1 MATELWGVV
10 GFVATLVLIM
20 FRIPIG
26 IAMALVGSI
35 GTWLLGGL
43 DTFQFALGT
52 APFNAVF
59 PYSLSVLPLFI
70 MMGVVAA
77 YSGMSRNLFLGANA
91 FLGHYRGG
99 LAAAT
104 IGASAMFGAVCGSS
118 LATAATMSKVALPE
132 MKKLGYQDGL
142 ASGAVAAG
150 GTLGIMIPPSIP
162 LALYGLL
169 TQTSIGSLYA
179 AAVLPGILGS
189 VLYMLAITVVT
200 WKYPQKA
207 PRGERHTWK
216 QRMEAVLR
224 IWDVFAL
231 FLLVLGGLF
240 VGWFSPTEA
249 AAVGVAGAAALTVIR
264 GRMTK
269 AFIRHSLWET
279 AEAMGLIF
287 LVLIGAG
294 IFGFFIDLSGMPQY
308 AVTFVKGLTIDKY
321 WVLVVIL
328 VGYLVLGCLLDSL
341 AMLLLT
347 ISFVF
352 PVVQNLGFNAIWFG
366 ILMVTVIEIGLIHP
380 PFGMNLFVVQASQ
393 RGLTLGTVTVGVLP
407 FLVADFVRLALLV
420 AFPAITLFF
429 ASQVS

>member
-1 MATELWGVV
+1 MRNELWGLV
-10 GFVATLVLIM
+10 GFAVTLGLIM

-26 IAMALVGSI
+26 MAMALVGAV
-35 GTWLLGGL
+35 GTWLLGGF
-43 DTFQFALGT
+43 DTFKFALGT
-52 APFNAVF
+52 APFNALF

-77 YSGMSRNLFLGANA
+77 YSGMSRNLFLAANT
-91 FLGHYRGG
+91 FLGHQRGG

-104 IGASAMFGAVCGSS
+104 IGASAVFGAVCGSS

-179 AAVLPGILGS
+179 AAILPGILGGA
-189 VLYMLAITVVT
+189 LYTLAITVVT
-200 WKYPQKA
+200 WKYPEKA
-207 PRGERHTWK
+207 PKGPRYSWK
-216 QRMEAVLR
+216 QRLDAVLR

-240 VGWFSPTEA
+240 RGWFSPTEA
-249 AAVGVAGAAALTVIR
+249 AAVGVGGAAALTVIR
-264 GRMTK
+264 GRLSVE
-269 AFIRHSLWET
+269 FIRKSLWET
-279 AEAMGLIF
+279 AESMGLIF

-294 IFGFFIDLSGMPQY
+294 IFGFFIDLSGMPHY
-308 AVTFVKGLTIDKY
+308 AVEFVQGLTIGKY
-321 WVLVVIL
+321 WILAVIL
-328 VGYLVLGCLLDSL
+328 VGYLALGCLLDSL

-352 PVVQNLGFNAIWFG
+352 PVIQNLGFNAIWFG

-393 RGLTLGTVTVGVLP
+393 RGLSLGTVALGVLP
-407 FLVADFVRLALLV
+407 FLMADFVRLALLV
-420 AFPAITLFF
+420 AFPTITLMF
-429 ASQVS
+429 AASVQ

>member
-1 MATELWGVV
+1 MTNELWGVI
-10 GFVATLVLIM
+10 GFAVTLILILV
-20 FRIPIG
+20 RIPIG
-26 IAMALVGSI
+26 IAMALVGSA
-35 GTWLLGGL
+35 GTWMLGGF

-77 YSGMSRNLFLGANA
+77 YSGMSRNLFLAANA
-91 FLGHYRGG
+91 LLGHQRGG

-104 IGASAMFGAVCGSS
+104 VGASAVFGAVCGSS

-132 MKKLGYQDGL
+132 MDKLGYNEGL
-142 ASGAVAAG
+142 AAGSVAAG

-179 AAVLPGILGS
+179 AAILPGILGVS
-189 VLYMLAITVVT
+189 LYMLAITFVT
-200 WKYPQKA
+200 WKHPEKA
-207 PRGERHTWK
+207 PRGMRHSWT
-216 QRMEAVLR
+216 QRLQAVTR

-240 VGWFSPTEA
+240 AGWFSPTEA
-249 AAVGVAGAAALTVIR
+249 AAVGVAGAAVLTVIR
-264 GRMTK
+264 GRFTK
-269 AFIRHSLWET
+269 AFVRSSLWET

-294 IFGFFIDLSGMPQY
+294 IFGFFIDLSGMPHY
-308 AVTFVKGLTIDKY
+308 AVTFVNGLTIGKY

-328 VGYLVLGCLLDSL
+328 VGYLFLGCLLDSL

-352 PVVQNLGFNAIWFG
+352 PVIKNLGFDPIWFG

-380 PFGMNLFVVQASQ
+380 PFGMNLFVVQAS
-393 RGLTLGTVTVGVLP
+393 RRSLSLGTVALGVLP
-407 FLVADFVRLALLV
+407 FLIADFVRLLLLV
-420 AFPAITLFF
+420 AFPAITLYF
-429 ASQVS
+429 ASHIH

>member
-1 MATELWGVV
+1 MSNELWGVV
-10 GFVATLVLIM
+10 GFAVTLMLIM
-20 FRIPIG
+20 VRIPIG
-26 IAMALVGSI
+26 IAMAVVGAV
-35 GTWLLGGL
+35 GTWMLGGFE
-43 DTFQFALGT
+43 TFQFALGT

-169 TQTSIGSLYA
+169 TQTSIGALYA
-179 AAVLPGILGS
+179 AAILPGILGS
-189 VLYMLAITVVT
+189 VLYMLAISFVT
-200 WKYPQKA
+200 WKYPEKA
-207 PRGERHTWK
+207 PRGVRHTWK
-216 QRMEAVLR
+216 QRAEAVLR

-249 AAVGVAGAAALTVIR
+249 AAVGVAGAAVLTAVR
-264 GRMTK
+264 GRLTK
-269 AFIRHSLWET
+269 AFIKSSLWET

-308 AVTFVKGLTIDKY
+308 AVNFVTGLTIGKY

-328 VGYLVLGCLLDSL
+328 VGYLILGCLLDSL

-352 PVVQNLGFNAIWFG
+352 PVVKNLGFDAIWFG

-393 RGLTLGTVTVGVLP
+393 RGLSLGTVTVGVLP
-407 FLVADFVRLALLV
+407 FLMADFVRLALLV
-420 AFPAITLFF
+420 SFPAITLFF
-429 ASQVS
+429 ASQVR

>member
-1 MATELWGVV
+1 MSNELWGVV
-10 GFVATLVLIM
+10 GFVVTLALIM

-26 IAMALVGSI
+26 IAMAIVGAA
-35 GTWLLGGL
+35 GTWLLGGF

-52 APFNAVF
+52 APFNSLF

-104 IGASAMFGAVCGSS
+104 IGASAVFGAVCGSS

-132 MKKLGYQDGL
+132 MKKLGYQAGL
-142 ASGAVAAG
+142 ASGACAAG

-179 AAVLPGILGS
+179 AAIMPGILGS
-189 VLYMLAITVVT
+189 VLYMLSITTVT
-200 WKYPQKA
+200 WFYPDMA
-207 PRGERHTWK
+207 PRG
-216 QRMEAVLR
+216 QRFSWAQRAKALVE

-249 AAVGVAGAAALTVIR
+249 AAVGVGGAAFLTILR
-264 GRMTK
+264 GRFSAEFMRN
-269 AFIRHSLWET
+269 ALWET
-279 AEAMGLIF
+279 AESMGLIF
-287 LVLIGAG
+287 LILIGAG
-294 IFGFFIDLSGMPQY
+294 IFGFFIDLSGMPQM
-308 AVTFVKGLTIDKY
+308 AVAFVQSLTIGKY
-321 WVLVVIL
+321 WVLAVIL

-341 AMLLLT
+341 SMLLLT

-393 RGLTLGTVTVGVLP
+393 RGLSLGTVTIGVLP
-407 FLVADFVRLALLV
+407 FLFADFIRLALLV
-420 AFPAITLFF
+420 AFPAITLSF
-429 ASQVS
+429 AAHVQ

>member
-1 MATELWGVV
+1 MSNEFLGMA
-10 GFVATLVLIM
+10 GFALTLLLIM

-26 IAMALVGSI
+26 IAMALVGAG
-35 GTWLLGGL
+35 GTWLLGGF
-43 DTFQFALGT
+43 DTFQFAIGT
-52 APFNAVF
+52 APFNALF

-91 FLGHYRGG
+91 FLGHHRGG

-104 IGASAMFGAVCGSS
+104 IGASAVFGAVCGSS

-132 MKKLGYQDGL
+132 MKKLGYQAGL

-179 AAVLPGILGS
+179 AAIVPGILGAC
-189 VLYMLAITVVT
+189 LYMLSITAVT
-200 WKYPQKA
+200 WKFPAMA
-207 PRGERHTWK
+207 PKGPRFSWR
-216 QRMEAVLR
+216 QRLEAVVR
-224 IWDVFAL
+224 IWDVFVL

-249 AAVGVAGAAALTVIR
+249 AAVGVAGAACLTLIR
-264 GRMTK
+264 GRLTAEFMRN
-269 AFIRHSLWET
+269 ALWET
-279 AEAMGLIF
+279 AESMGLIF
-287 LVLIGAG
+287 LILIGAG
-294 IFGFFIDLSGMPQY
+294 IFGFFIDLSGMPQM
-308 AVTFVKGLTIDKY
+308 AVSFVQSLAIGKFWILA
-321 WVLVVIL
+321 VIL

-341 AMLLLT
+341 SMLLLT

-393 RGLTLGTVTVGVLP
+393 RGLSLGTVTIGVLP
-407 FLVADFVRLALLV
+407 FLLADFVRLSLLV
-420 AFPAITLFF
+420 AFPAISLSL
-429 ASQVS
+429 ASHVQ

>member
-1 MATELWGVV
+1 MTNELWGVV
-10 GFVATLVLIM
+10 GFAITLILILV
-20 FRIPIG
+20 RIPIG
-26 IAMALVGSI
+26 IAMALVGSV
-35 GTWLLGGL
+35 GTWLLGGF
-43 DTFQFALGT
+43 DTFEFALGT

-91 FLGHYRGG
+91 FLGHQRGG

-104 IGASAMFGAVCGSS
+104 VGASAVFGAVCGSS

-132 MKKLGYQDGL
+132 MNKLGYHEGL
-142 ASGAVAAG
+142 AAGSVAAG

-179 AAVLPGILGS
+179 AAILPGVLGV
-189 VLYMLAITVVT
+189 VLYMLAIRYVT
-200 WKYPQKA
+200 WKHPERA
-207 PRGERHTWK
+207 PRGARHTWK
-216 QRMEAVLR
+216 QRLEAVMR

-264 GRMTK
+264 GRFTK
-269 AFIRHSLWET
+269 TFIRTSLWET

-294 IFGFFIDLSGMPQY
+294 IFGFFIDLSGMPH
-308 AVTFVKGLTIDKY
+308 FVVEFVNSLTIGKY
-321 WVLVVIL
+321 GVLLVIL
-328 VGYLVLGCLLDSL
+328 VGYLLLGCLLDSL

-352 PVVQNLGFNAIWFG
+352 PVVKNLGFDPVWFG

-380 PFGMNLFVVQASQ
+380 PFGMNLFVVQAS
-393 RGLTLGTVTVGVLP
+393 RRSLSLGTVALGVLP

-420 AFPAITLFF
+420 AFPAITLYF
-429 ASQVS
+429 ASQIQ

>member
-1 MATELWGVV
+1 MRNELWGVV
-10 GFVATLVLIM
+10 GFAVTLLLIM
-20 FRIPIG
+20 FRLPIG
-26 IAMALVGSI
+26 IAMAVVGAV
-35 GTWLLGGL
+35 GTWALGGF

-52 APFNAVF
+52 APFNALF

-91 FLGHYRGG
+91 FVGHRRGG
-99 LAAAT
+99 LATAT
-104 IGASAMFGAVCGSS
+104 IGASAVFGAVCGSS

-132 MKKLGYQDGL
+132 MKKLGYHEGL
-142 ASGAVAAG
+142 AAGAVAAG

-169 TQTSIGSLYA
+169 TQTSIGALYA
-179 AAVLPGILGS
+179 AALLPGLLGAA
-189 VLYMLAITVVT
+189 LYMLAITVVT
-200 WKYPQKA
+200 WRSPEKA
-207 PRGERHTWK
+207 PRGERFTWR
-216 QRMEAVLR
+216 QRLQAVQR
-224 IWDVFAL
+224 VWDVFAL

-240 VGWFSPTEA
+240 AGWFSPTEA
-249 AAVGVAGAAALTVIR
+249 AAVGVAGAAVLTVVR
-264 GRMTK
+264 GRLTR
-269 AFIRHSLWET
+269 AFIRNSLWET

-308 AVTFVKGLTIDKY
+308 AVSFVQGLAIGKF
-321 WVLVVIL
+321 WVLIVIL
-328 VGYLVLGCLLDSL
+328 GGYLVLGCLLDSL

-352 PVVQNLGFNAIWFG
+352 PVIQNLGFDPIWFG

-393 RGLTLGTVTVGVLP
+393 RGMTLGTVTMGVLP
-407 FLVADFVRLALLV
+407 FLLADFVRLTLLV
-420 AFPAITLFF
+420 LFPAITLYF
-429 ASQVS
+429 ASHVH